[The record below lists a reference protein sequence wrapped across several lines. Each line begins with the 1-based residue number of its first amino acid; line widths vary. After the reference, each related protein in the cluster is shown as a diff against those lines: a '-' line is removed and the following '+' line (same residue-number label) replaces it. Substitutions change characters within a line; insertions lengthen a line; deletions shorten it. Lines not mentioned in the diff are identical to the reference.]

1 MIDLLKYLFVGGS
14 AAILDLIIF
23 YVFAES
29 LQFNYLL
36 VSIAGFIFS
45 TALNYWLGV
54 LFVFKSGI
62 SYSLHKEIILVYLVS
77 LVALAVQLGMLFAT
91 VEWAN
96 LSLMISKVI
105 SMGAAFVFNFSL
117 RKYFVF
123 KEN

>member
-45 TALNYWLGV
+45 TALNYWLRV

-77 LVALAVQLGMLFAT
+77 LFALAVQLGMLFAT